1 MARNRGPAVAA
12 PAGGDSLTT
21 QRMRIPTNGPHD
33 GDTLSPEI
41 TPAPGTVD
49 FGAVRVPVPAGGT
62 VSVEPST
69 AGRIQAVHV
78 TVPEGRLSVSAL
90 AAPRLRAATRRS
102 RWRGP
107 ATTRRCGAR
116 RAR

>member
-1 MARNRGPAVAA
+1 MARNRGAAAAA
-12 PAGGDSLTT
+12 PASGDSLAT

-69 AGRIQAVHV
+69 AGRIQAVKSHID
-78 TVPEGRLSVSAL
+78 
-90 AAPRLRAATRRS
+90 RR
-102 RWRGP
+102 RDIIEAQCFG
-107 ATTRRCGAR
+107 GG
-116 RAR
+116 

>member
-1 MARNRGPAVAA
+1 
-12 PAGGDSLTT
+12 
-21 QRMRIPTNGPHD
+21 MRIPTNGPHD

-90 AAPRLRAATRRS
+90 AAPRTGGVWPDPPPENGAAPRRGGG
-102 RWRGP
+102 RGGWF
-107 ATTRRCGAR
+107 TGGGGRGRG
-116 RAR
+116 